1 MTTPPEAPAP
11 PTESDE
17 GTPLSPGGRIGVT
30 LFVLLVLGFSAT
42 MLFTSPAF
50 KPSLATVS
58 IAALDRPAEQPVALA
73 ANARVGFGMRL
84 SAFTYAGP
92 DYVVIRVEL
101 LRAGAVVAQMRC
113 RAFDFEGSAGGGTA
127 VTSYNSDCQMT
138 VPAGGADRI
147 RAVASQEGAG
157 SLSMT
162 GITLPVYAP

>member
-1 MTTPPEAPAP
+1 MTISPESPAT

-17 GTPLSPGGRIGVT
+17 GTPLSPGAQVGIAV
-30 LFVLLVLGFSAT
+30 FVLIVLGFSAA
-42 MLFTSPAF
+42 MLLSSPAF

-73 ANARVGFGMRL
+73 ANARVGFGLRL
-84 SAFTYAGP
+84 GAYSYAGP

-138 VPAGGADRI
+138 VPAGGADRV

-157 SLSMT
+157 ALTVSDV
-162 GITLPVYAP
+162 TLPVYAP